1 MARTIGSISLDEV
14 LYYDETSNGV
24 TTAVRYLPLRKDP
37 DGVVL
42 LRDEVLDSK
51 RINPTNNAT
60 YIGSEMDIWL
70 NDTETG
76 YLSRFDAKMRAAI
89 LPTTI
94 KVKPP
99 DTDTVQEIA
108 RSVYLLSGSEVGAGS
123 VPEGDSMLDALKA
136 HKSTTDAKKALTA
149 ANSAGKASVW
159 WLRTA
164 DSASQMRCV
173 GSSGAV
179 YANNA
184 SYNGCA
190 RPVFKVANATM
201 VSDAAED
208 TIYILP
214 DAGKLYREVQFT
226 AYCGQ
231 TDKRPKKARVQIE
244 ITNATAYNMYVSNNA
259 KDAAPTWVACAP
271 DQVVALGNT
280 TKTTDKWE
288 IGVKVYAQSGGR
300 ATCSEPIVLVETEV

>member
-89 LPTTI
+89 IPTTI

-99 DTDTVQEIA
+99 DADAVQEIA
-108 RSVYLLSGSEVGAGS
+108 RNVYLLSDSEVGSGS
-123 VPEGDSMLDALKA
+123 VAEGDSMLDALKA
-136 HKSTTDAKKALTA
+136 HKSTTDANKARIAT
-149 ANSAGKASVW
+149 NSAGSASSW
-159 WLRTA
+159 WLRSA
-164 DSASQMRCV
+164 GSASRMRFV
-173 GSSGAV
+173 LSNGYVNSYGAS
-179 YANNA
+179 N
-184 SYNGCA
+184 SDCP
-190 RPVFKVANATM
+190 RPAFKVANATM
-201 VSDAAED
+201 VSDGTED

-214 DAGKLYREVQFT
+214 DSGRLYREVQFT

-244 ITNATAYNMYVSNNA
+244 ITNATAYNMHVSNNA

-271 DQVVALGNT
+271 DQVVALSNT